1 MSKNIKAYG
10 INYTLPTV
18 HLLHATPLFISEF
31 GARTCYNSFDKSES
45 KSINDLNTTLN
56 SDGDIDLMKHNCIA
70 SATNEVNTNGSEL
83 LHDLSHVYFHSSVLE
98 HTTLNFLIKNIS
110 RAVLQELA
118 RTRIASFSVQSTRYT
133 LSDVVNWFIVT
144 KLLGKD
150 VDFYVKKIDALDLLV
165 TDDRGYNAIEIEGMF
180 NKLNYQWNMLGEEEF
195 LKLSVAKSNLEIVS
209 NYDKQDKVE
218 GIDEV
223 SDLFSILSSKTKKN
237 VGDFVKNCVPETTS
251 VDLMFSINLRSL
263 KNFIDL
269 RLSGAAFWQI
279 QLLAHAIYKQVP
291 ENYLKLV
298 VKDSKRNQFD
308 TLDKRIE
315 SGVWA

>member
-1 MSKNIKAYG
+1 MSKNISAYG
-10 INYTLPTV
+10 INYTLPEA
-18 HLLHATPLFISEF
+18 HLMHATPLFISEF
-31 GARTCYNSFDKSES
+31 GARTCYNSFDKSEN
-45 KSINDLNTTLN
+45 KSIDTLNTTLN
-56 SDGDIDLMKHNCIA
+56 SDGDIDLMKHNCIT

-83 LHDLSHVYFHSSVLE
+83 LHDLSHVYHHASVLE
-98 HTTLNFLIKNIS
+98 HTTLNFLIKNTS

-150 VDFYVKKIDALDLLV
+150 VDFYVEKIDALDLLV
-165 TDDRGYNAIEIEGMF
+165 TDDRGYNAIEITGMF

-195 LKLSVAKSNLEIVS
+195 LKLSVAKSNLEIVT
-209 NYDKQDKVE
+209 NYGEQDKV
-218 GIDEV
+218 DDPV
-223 SDLFSILSSKTKKN
+223 SDLFSILSSKAKKN
-237 VGDFVKNCVPETTS
+237 VGDFVKNCVPETMS
-251 VDLMFSINLRSL
+251 VSLMFSINLRSL

-279 QLLAHAIYKQVP
+279 QLLSHAIYKQIP
-291 ENYLKLV
+291 ENYLELI
-298 VKDSKRNQFD
+298 VKDAKRNQFD
-308 TLDKRIE
+308 TVDKRIE